1 MIFSLSMSTIIWVGG
16 IILGTFIFYVYI
28 RRLKSKGKLVS
39 NRRWVENIP
48 SIISTLGVLGTF
60 YGITTGLIY
69 FNSDDL
75 DTSIPELLDGLKTAF
90 FTSIAGMVGSLLLSR
105 VTNSYFDKTDGGISD
120 ANHAASQICQAV
132 QQMSQSNMN
141 TLNALREQA
150 ENQAKDQT
158 AFYRTVGDIL
168 TSLQTS
174 YGNTENAI
182 NSMVILAR
190 SQEVALND
198 LRNKAESATLSL
210 GTVEEN
216 STSQTAAL
224 TNIQLQTKEL
234 SNINHNINEMLD
246 VLSGMSSA
254 QEEIS
259 EEVKTFGGKLHS
271 EVVEIEDKM
280 DATNHLLVAK
290 FNEFSELLKKSNTE
304 ALVEVMKTV
313 TEEFQKQM
321 NALINKLIQEN
332 FDQLNQ
338 SVEKLNTWQQENK
351 NMISSLTKQY
361 KEMANNFESTSTTL
375 TKVSD
380 DTKALVSEGGKLK
393 QLIDSL
399 NQVIIEDQKFIDVSN
414 KLQETATLSKNNME
428 QFDESTKVL
437 NDWVRKQRNFVDGVQ
452 LLIEKLDELNKIRDY
467 GEQFWKGTKE
477 KMEEGVSI
485 ITKGSQT
492 LNTQLTSLDRQF
504 YNRLGATLAELDNCI
519 TKMVEHVNNR
529 R

>member
-1 MIFSLSMSTIIWVGG
+1 MIFSLSMSTILCLGL
-16 IILGTFIFYVYI
+16 IIFCTLISYGYI
-28 RRLKSKGKLVS
+28 RRLNSKGKLVS

-69 FNSDDL
+69 FNSNDL

-90 FTSIAGMVGSLLLSR
+90 FTSIAGMLGSLFLSR
-105 VTNSYFDKTDGGISD
+105 ITNSYFDKTDGGISD

-132 QQMSQSNMN
+132 QQMSQSNMT

-158 AFYRTVGDIL
+158 IFYRTVSDIL

-174 YGNTENAI
+174 YTNTENAI

-198 LRNKAESATLSL
+198 LRNKAESVTLSL

-224 TNIQLQTKEL
+224 TNIQLQTKDL

-246 VLSGMSSA
+246 VLSGMSST

-313 TEEFQKQM
+313 IEEFQKQM

-380 DTKALVSEGGKLK
+380 DTKTLVSEGGKLK

-414 KLQETATLSKNNME
+414 KLQKTIWNNL
-428 QFDESTKVL
+428 TNL
-437 NDWVRKQRNFVDGVQ
+437 RKF
-452 LLIEKLDELNKIRDY
+452 
-467 GEQFWKGTKE
+467 
-477 KMEEGVSI
+477 
-485 ITKGSQT
+485 
-492 LNTQLTSLDRQF
+492 
-504 YNRLGATLAELDNCI
+504 
-519 TKMVEHVNNR
+519 
-529 R
+529 

>member
-1 MIFSLSMSTIIWVGG
+1 
-16 IILGTFIFYVYI
+16 
-28 RRLKSKGKLVS
+28 
-39 NRRWVENIP
+39 
-48 SIISTLGVLGTF
+48 
-60 YGITTGLIY
+60 
-69 FNSDDL
+69 
-75 DTSIPELLDGLKTAF
+75 
-90 FTSIAGMVGSLLLSR
+90 
-105 VTNSYFDKTDGGISD
+105 
-120 ANHAASQICQAV
+120 
-132 QQMSQSNMN
+132 
-141 TLNALREQA
+141 
-150 ENQAKDQT
+150 
-158 AFYRTVGDIL
+158 
-168 TSLQTS
+168 
-174 YGNTENAI
+174 
-182 NSMVILAR
+182 
-190 SQEVALND
+190 
-198 LRNKAESATLSL
+198 
-210 GTVEEN
+210 
-216 STSQTAAL
+216 
-224 TNIQLQTKEL
+224 
-234 SNINHNINEMLD
+234 
-246 VLSGMSSA
+246 
-254 QEEIS
+254 
-259 EEVKTFGGKLHS
+259 
-271 EVVEIEDKM
+271 M

-380 DTKALVSEGGKLK
+380 DTKTLVSEGGKLK